1 MILVVVNSASVKVQT
16 SAGVRGWP
24 VSRASGV
31 SVMSGLSRG
40 WITSEAVRVTL
51 RPESAS
57 MVGPASNAR
66 HC

>member
-1 MILVVVNSASVKVQT
+1 MILVVVNSVSVKVQT
-16 SAGVRGWP
+16 SAGFEAGQ
-24 VSRASGV
+24 SRASGV
-31 SVMSGLSRG
+31 SVMSGLYRG